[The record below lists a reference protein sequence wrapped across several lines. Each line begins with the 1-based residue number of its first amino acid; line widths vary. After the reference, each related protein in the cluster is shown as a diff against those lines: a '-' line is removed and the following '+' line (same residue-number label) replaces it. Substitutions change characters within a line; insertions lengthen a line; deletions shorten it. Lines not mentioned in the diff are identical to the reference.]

1 MVSTS
6 AKARDERRDIYGAL
20 KRSSPR
26 MNAGAPTFPRV
37 NAEAPTFPRMNAE
50 APTYPRVN
58 AELPPFPRVRCVGS
72 LKLQRQRLA

>member
-6 AKARDERRDIYGAL
+6 AVARDERRDIYGAL

-37 NAEAPTFPRMNAE
+37 NAE
-50 APTYPRVN
+50 
-58 AELPPFPRVRCVGS
+58 LPPFPRVRCVGS

>member
-37 NAEAPTFPRMNAE
+37 NAEAPT
-50 APTYPRVN
+50 YPRVN
-58 AELPPFPRVRCVGS
+58 AELPPFPRVRSVGS
-72 LKLQRQRLA
+72 LKLQRQRRA

>member
-37 NAEAPTFPRMNAE
+37 NAEAPTFPR
-50 APTYPRVN
+50 VN
-58 AELPPFPRVRCVGS
+58 AELPPFPRVRSVGS
-72 LKLQRQRLA
+72 LKLQRQRRA

>member
-6 AKARDERRDIYGAL
+6 ATARDERRDIYGAL

-26 MNAGAPTFPRV
+26 MNA
-37 NAEAPTFPRMNAE
+37 EAPTF
-50 APTYPRVN
+50 PRVN

-72 LKLQRQRLA
+72 LKLQRQHLA

>member
-37 NAEAPTFPRMNAE
+37 NAE
-50 APTYPRVN
+50 
-58 AELPPFPRVRCVGS
+58 LPPFPRVRCVGS